1 MKVQPLRLGFQLALC
16 LLLLL
21 FGWWLFQTID
31 LTEIAQILQQLT
43 LRKGM
48 LLVVA
53 NLIVLVTLT
62 CRWWLFLYGLG
73 YPVPF
78 FSLLRYRIAAF
89 AVSYFTP
96 GPHFGGEPL
105 QVYLT
110 NQRHGVPTATAIAAV
125 TLDKL
130 LEMTINFAVLAGG
143 ALFILHPAEWPSTI
157 TDQSRTTMV
166 SLFLLLSVVGFLFWG
181 GQRLFRQAH
190 NWTLSARFV
199 RWLDTLKQSFG
210 QILDLWRSK
219 PALFFA
225 AGFVSLLS
233 WAVLIGEFWYMTAT
247 LELGLGF
254 SQAMTM
260 LFAMRV
266 AILLPMPAGL
276 GALEASLALA
286 TAALGLSPAAGL
298 SMGLLIRLRD
308 VTVGMVGLWLGGFVL
323 WRHALPAQRVVANP
337 ATQGRE
343 GIAGTTQR
351 ESPS

>member
-1 MKVQPLRLGFQLALC
+1 MKGQPLRLSFQLSLC

-21 FGWWLFQTID
+21 FGWWLFHTID
-31 LTEIAQILQQLT
+31 PTEIALILQQLT
-43 LRKGM
+43 LRKSA
-48 LLVVA
+48 LLVAA
-53 NLIVLVTLT
+53 NLVVLVTLT
-62 CRWWLFLYGLG
+62 SRWWIFLYGLG
-73 YPVPF
+73 HRVPF
-78 FSLLRYRIAAF
+78 PSLLRYRVAAF

-105 QVYLT
+105 QVYLIH
-110 NQRHGVPTATAIAAV
+110 QRHGVPTTTAIAAV

-143 ALFILHPAEWPSTI
+143 ALFILQPEEWTTTI
-157 TDQSRTTMV
+157 TDQSRTMMV
-166 SLFLLLSVVGFLFWG
+166 SLLLLLPVVACLFWG
-181 GQRLFRQAH
+181 GQRLFRQEH
-190 NWTLSARFV
+190 NWMLPARFI

-219 PALFFA
+219 PALFLA

-233 WAVLIGEFWYMTAT
+233 WAALIGEFWYMTAT

-254 SQAMTM
+254 TQAMTM

-298 SMGLLIRLRD
+298 SMGLIIRLRD
-308 VTVGMVGLWLGGFVL
+308 VTLGLVGLWLGGFAL
-323 WRHALPAQRVVANP
+323 WRHALPAQSVVANP
-337 ATQGRE
+337 VEQASE
-343 GIAGTTQR
+343 GMAGTTQR